1 MKNTEIIYR
10 RAQKQEYTHIIS
22 MQSHVFHIEQG
33 IPEDD
38 VTEFLE
44 RNPICWCAELDGE
57 IIGTAIA
64 WKEHGIMHWG
74 RFVVIPTLRGH
85 RIGPALAR
93 YSFEDLFNHGT
104 TEIHMTARDTTVKI
118 VCDMGGEVTGEPIS
132 FYNGNVTPVVLKRE
146 NYIV

>member
-10 RAQKQEYTHIIS
+10 RALKYEYAHIIA

-38 VTEFLE
+38 VDEFLE
-44 RNPICWCAELDGE
+44 RNPICWCAELNGE

-64 WKEHGIMHWG
+64 WEEHGIVHWG
-74 RFVVIPTLRGH
+74 RFVVIPSLRGQH
-85 RIGPALAR
+85 IGPTLAR
-93 YSFEDLFNHGT
+93 YSFEDLFDQGT
-104 TEIHMTARDTTVKI
+104 NEIHMTARDTTVKI
-118 VCDMGGEVTGEPIS
+118 VCDMGGKVTGEPTP

-146 NYIV
+146 NYIF